1 MDRIRPVVNRRS
13 RRRESRPK
21 QPSGVRVGR
30 RGRFRLIRGGIEI
43 KDRSAVL
50 SAFNRTQ

>member
-1 MDRIRPVVNRRS
+1 MDRIRPVVNRRR
-13 RRRESRPK
+13 RRRESRQ

-30 RGRFRLIRGGIEI
+30 KGRVRLYRNGVEVR
-43 KDRSAVL
+43 DRNAVL